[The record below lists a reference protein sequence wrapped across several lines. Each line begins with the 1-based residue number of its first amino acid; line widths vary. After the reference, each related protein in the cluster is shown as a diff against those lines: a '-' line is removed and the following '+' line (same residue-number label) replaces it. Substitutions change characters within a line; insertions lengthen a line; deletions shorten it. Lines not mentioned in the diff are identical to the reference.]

1 MKTRLSIA
9 YKMAMLATATC
20 ASCLLLPP
28 DAIAQTSP
36 PVGNSPLPFSAS
48 NAPAN
53 LAKYLDVLAQRYQVR
68 IVLDPEIEAPA
79 AFAKSEKSVTLTTA
93 LTGLTRQM
101 KNATWQHLSLKREA
115 ELPSS
120 AKLAAAVRALNRLTQ
135 AELLVE
141 SSGKKPG
148 TLLLSLPRSRT
159 PEAQPEL
166 DLLDPKPVYLLY
178 NTALPAD
185 GKTAVERI
193 AESQQQQGKLLAQLP
208 PAQRPNPARLGM
220 KVMQNLAG
228 TGREAAL
235 HATGEA
241 GMAAWQNT
249 APDTRDAMIQH
260 FIKTVQSAPPLDSD
274 PTAAP
279 DAGATAPQN
288 HLDTLREIAAILAK
302 QYDIRILIDPTLFVP
317 TPPVRPSKEKTLIQ
331 ALDLLTQSIPASAWH
346 AVYQKPPTAASPT
359 TPSARSLAVTM
370 RLLDHMPPA
379 LLHLENAVSRQ
390 SVTLQSDLT
399 ITEFPAK
406 VIAHHFAARPT
417 YLLYATLEETDP
429 SLSVAQRLG
438 LLQRQQME
446 QLLNLNSS
454 QMNQV
459 MTEALAQYSSG
470 TAETSDQM
478 MHLPIMALLMGTWFP
493 QQAKE
498 HASPPP

>member
-1 MKTRLSIA
+1 MKTHLSIA
-9 YKMAMLATATC
+9 CKIAMLAA
-20 ASCLLLPP
+20 AACLSGLLPVP
-28 DAIAQTSP
+28 AALAQAVP
-36 PVGNSPLPFSAS
+36 PAGSNSLPFTAS

-53 LAKYLDVLAQRYQVR
+53 LAKYLDVLARRYQLR
-68 IVLDPEIEAPA
+68 IVMDPDIAAPA
-79 AFAKSEKSVTLTTA
+79 TFVQAEKGVPLTTA
-93 LTGLTRQM
+93 LTGLTRQI
-101 KNATWQHLSLKREA
+101 KNTTWQRLSLKREA
-115 ELPSS
+115 ELPSP

-148 TLLLSLPRSRT
+148 ALLLSLPRSRT
-159 PEAQPEL
+159 PEAQQEL
-166 DLLDPKPVYLLY
+166 DLLDSKPVYLLY

-193 AESQQQQGKLLAQLP
+193 AESQQQQGKLLSQLP

-220 KVMQNLAG
+220 QVMQNLVG

-260 FIKTVQSAPPLDSD
+260 FIKTVQSGPPLDSD

-279 DAGATAPQN
+279 DAATTTLQN
-288 HLDTLREIAAILAK
+288 HLDTLREIAATLAK
-302 QYDIRILIDPTLFVP
+302 RYDIRILIDPTLFVP
-317 TPPVRPSKEKTLIQ
+317 TPPARPSTEQTLLQ
-331 ALDLLTQSIPASAWH
+331 ALDLLTRSIPDSAWR

-359 TPSARSLAVTM
+359 LSARSLAATM
-370 RLLDHMPPA
+370 RLLDPMPPA
-379 LLHLENAVSRQ
+379 LLHLENAASRQ

-399 ITEFPAK
+399 ATEFPAK
-406 VIAHHFAARPT
+406 VTAHHFTSRPT
-417 YLLYATLEETDP
+417 YILYAIHDETDH

-438 LLQRQQME
+438 LLQKQQME

-459 MTEALAQYSSG
+459 MADALAQYSSG

>member
-9 YKMAMLATATC
+9 YKMAMIATA
-20 ASCLLLPP
+20 ACLSSLSLAPE
-28 DAIAQTSP
+28 AIAQATP
-36 PVGNSPLPFSAS
+36 PAGSNPLPFSAS

-79 AFAKSEKSVTLTTA
+79 TLVKAEKSVTLTAA
-93 LTGLTRQM
+93 LTDLTRQM
-101 KNATWQHLSLKREA
+101 KHAVWQRLSLKREA
-115 ELPSS
+115 ELPSP

-141 SSGKKPG
+141 SSGKKSG
-148 TLLLSLPRSRT
+148 ALLLSLPRSRT
-159 PEAQPEL
+159 PEAQQEI

-220 KVMQNLAG
+220 QVMQNLMA
-228 TGREAAL
+228 TAREAAL

-241 GMAAWQNT
+241 GLAAWQNT

-260 FIKTVQSAPPLDSD
+260 FIKTVQSGPPLDSA

-302 QYDIRILIDPTLFVP
+302 RYDIRILIDPTLFVP
-317 TPPVRPSKEKTLIQ
+317 TSPTRPSNEKTLIQ
-331 ALDLLTQSIPASAWH
+331 ALDLLTQSIPDSAWH
-346 AVYQKPPTAASPT
+346 AVYQKPPTAASPA
-359 TPSARSLAVTM
+359 PSARNLSATM

-379 LLHLENAVSRQ
+379 LLHLENAASRQ

-399 ITEFPAK
+399 TTEFPAK
-406 VIAHHFAARPT
+406 LTAHHFAVRPT
-417 YLLYATLEETDP
+417 YILYATQEETDP
-429 SLSVAQRLG
+429 SLSVAQRLEQ
-438 LLQRQQME
+438 LQRLQME
-446 QLLNLNSS
+446 QLLNLNST

-459 MTEALAQYSSG
+459 MTDALAQYSSG
-470 TAETSDQM
+470 TAETSDQI
-478 MHLPIMALLMGTWFP
+478 MHMPIMALLMGTWFP

>member
-1 MKTRLSIA
+1 MKNRLSIA
-9 YKMAMLATATC
+9 CKTAILATATC
-20 ASCLLLPP
+20 LSTLPLAP
-28 DAIAQTSP
+28 DAIAQAAP
-36 PVGNSPLPFSAS
+36 PASSASLSFSAS
-48 NAPAN
+48 NAPTN
-53 LAKYLDVLAQRYQVR
+53 LAKYIEVLAQRYQVR

-79 AFAKSEKSVTLTTA
+79 TFAKSEKGVTLTAA
-93 LTGLTRQM
+93 LTGLMRQI
-101 KNATWQHLSLKREA
+101 KNTTWQRLSQRRET
-115 ELPSS
+115 ELPSP
-120 AKLAAAVRALNRLTQ
+120 AKLAAAVRALSRLAQ
-135 AELLVE
+135 VEFLLE
-141 SSGKKPG
+141 ISGKVPG
-148 TLLLSLPRSRT
+148 KLLLSLPRSRT
-159 PEAQPEL
+159 PEAQAEL

-220 KVMQNLAG
+220 QVMQNLVA
-228 TGREAAL
+228 TAREAAL

-241 GMAAWQNT
+241 GIAAWQST
-249 APDTRDAMIQH
+249 APDTRDAMMQH

-274 PTAAP
+274 PAVP
-279 DAGATAPQN
+279 SDAGATVSQN
-288 HLDTLREIAAILAK
+288 HLDTLRDIVAMLAK
-302 QYDIRILIDPTLFVP
+302 RYDIRILIDPTLFVP

-331 ALDLLTQSIPASAWH
+331 ALDLLTQSLSGSAWH
-346 AVYQKPPTAASPT
+346 VVYQKPPTAAS
-359 TPSARSLAVTM
+359 PSARSLAVTM

-379 LLHLENAVSRQ
+379 LLHLENAASQQ

-399 ITEFPAK
+399 TTEFPAK
-406 VIAHHFAARPT
+406 VTAHHFAAHPI
-417 YLLYATLEETDP
+417 YLLYATQEETDP

-454 QMNQV
+454 QMNQA
-459 MTEALAQYSSG
+459 MTDALAQYSSG

-478 MHLPIMALLMGTWFP
+478 MHMPIMALLMGAWFP

-498 HASPPP
+498 HRSPPP